1 MATWQFSV
9 VLIPKSW
16 AEENKYSSSSLY
28 DDDGYYDTEV
38 AWKGNQPN
46 IDFKSILSTLLPP
59 AKSWSKELLYWGNED
74 EHDIQVGY
82 EGKLI
87 EGIHIRL
94 DLNQKLNSILVKL
107 VKVANEL
114 NCILFF
120 PELKTVTEANEFELK
135 NALQNS
141 RAANFV
147 SDPHRFLD
155 ELQK

>member
-16 AEENKYSSSSLY
+16 AEENKYCSSSLY
-28 DDDGYYDTEV
+28 DEDGYYDTEA
-38 AWKGNQPN
+38 AWKENQPN
-46 IDFKSILSTLLPP
+46 TNFITVLSTLLPP
-59 AKSWSKELLYWGNED
+59 AKSWSKEMLSWGNEE
-74 EHDIQVGY
+74 EHDIKVGY
-82 EGKLI
+82 EGELI

-114 NCILFF
+114 SCVLFF
-120 PELKTVTEANEFELK
+120 PELKTVTKANEFELN

-141 RAANFV
+141 RAAKFV
-147 SDPHRFLD
+147 GDPHGFLD